1 MQAMDWNDLRYVLAV
16 SRAGTLAAAAR
27 RLQVDQTT
35 VARRLAAAE
44 RALGARLF
52 ERIDGRLSPTRAG
65 EAAILQAERV
75 EQEVARLEHAVGGAD
90 AEVAGSVRLTA
101 VPVLA
106 NRLLVPA
113 SAALQAAHPGLRLEL
128 IADSRNASLT
138 RREADIA
145 LRFARPDSGRAVLSR
160 RIGHVAYALYGPRRK
175 TKALPWLTYDES
187 FAHLP
192 QARWIEQARGGEP
205 VAPLALSDAE
215 SIAEAVRAG
224 LGKSLL
230 PCFAA
235 DGDSGL
241 RRLGDGAAVLTR
253 ELWLLTHEA
262 LRHQARIVAVIDW
275 LAGLVKA
282 RLR

>member
-1 MQAMDWNDLRYVLAV
+1 MNWADLRYVLAV

-27 RLQVDQTT
+27 RLRVDQTT
-35 VARRLAAAE
+35 VARRLAEAE
-44 RALGARLF
+44 RALSARLF
-52 ERIDGRLSPTRAG
+52 ERIDGGLRPTRAG

-75 EQEVARLEHAVGGAD
+75 EQEVEALERGIGGAD
-90 AEVAGSVRLTA
+90 AQVAGAVRLTA
-101 VPVLA
+101 VPVLV
-106 NRLLVPA
+106 NRLLVPEA
-113 SAALQAAHPGLRLEL
+113 AALRAAYPGLRLEL
-128 IADSRNASLT
+128 IADSQNASLT

-145 LRFARPDSGRAVLSR
+145 LRFARPESGRAVVAR
-160 RIGHVAYALYGPRRK
+160 RVGLVGYALYGPRRK
-175 TKALPWLTYDES
+175 AKVLPWLTYEES

-192 QARWIEQARGGEP
+192 QARWIEQARGADP

-215 SIAEAVRAG
+215 AIAEAVRAG

-235 DGDSGL
+235 DRDPGL
-241 RRLGDGAAVLTR
+241 HRLDAKVVLTR

-262 LRHQARIVAVIDW
+262 LRHQARITAVIEW
-275 LAGLVKA
+275 LGGAVKA

>member
-1 MQAMDWNDLRYVLAV
+1 MDWNDLRYVLAV

-27 RLQVDQTT
+27 RLRVDQTT
-35 VARRLAAAE
+35 VARRLAEAE
-44 RALGARLF
+44 RALGACLF
-52 ERIDGRLSPTRAG
+52 ERVDGSLRPTRVG
-65 EAAILQAERV
+65 EAAIFQAERV
-75 EQEVARLEHAVGGAD
+75 EQEVEVLERGIGGAD
-90 AEVAGSVRLTA
+90 ARVAGSVRLTA
-101 VPVLA
+101 VPVLV

-145 LRFARPDSGRAVLSR
+145 LRFARPDSGRDVLAR
-160 RIGHVAYALYGPRRK
+160 RIGHVGYALYGPRRRAK
-175 TKALPWLTYDES
+175 TLPWLTYDES

-215 SIAEAVRAG
+215 AIAAAVRAG

-235 DGDSGL
+235 DRDPGL
-241 RRLGDGAAVLTR
+241 RRLGDRVVLTR
-253 ELWLLTHEA
+253 ELWLLTHA
-262 LRHQARIVAVIDW
+262 AMRHQARIAAVIDW
-275 LAGLVKA
+275 LTRLVKA
-282 RLR
+282 LR

>member
-1 MQAMDWNDLRYVLAV
+1 MQAMNWADLRYVLAV

-27 RLQVDQTT
+27 RLRVDQTT
-35 VARRLAAAE
+35 VARRLAEAE
-44 RALGARLF
+44 RALSARLF
-52 ERIDGRLSPTRAG
+52 ERIDGGLRPTRAG

-75 EQEVARLEHAVGGAD
+75 EQEVEALERGIGGAD
-90 AEVAGSVRLTA
+90 AQVAGAVRLTA
-101 VPVLA
+101 VPVLV
-106 NRLLVPA
+106 NRLLVPEA
-113 SAALQAAHPGLRLEL
+113 AALRAAYPGLRLEL

-145 LRFARPDSGRAVLSR
+145 LRFARPESGRAVVAR
-160 RIGHVAYALYGPRRK
+160 RVGLVGYALYGPRRK
-175 TKALPWLTYDES
+175 AKVLPWLTYEES

-192 QARWIEQARGGEP
+192 QARWIEQARGADP

-215 SIAEAVRAG
+215 AIAEAVRAG

-235 DGDSGL
+235 DRDPGL
-241 RRLGDGAAVLTR
+241 HRLDAKVVLTR

-262 LRHQARIVAVIDW
+262 LRHQARITAVIEW
-275 LAGLVKA
+275 LGGAVKA

>member
-1 MQAMDWNDLRYVLAV
+1 MDWNDLRYVLAV

-27 RLQVDQTT
+27 RLRVDQTT
-35 VARRLAAAE
+35 VARRLAEAE
-44 RALGARLF
+44 RALGACLF
-52 ERIDGRLSPTRAG
+52 ERVDGSLRPTRVG
-65 EAAILQAERV
+65 EAAIFQAERV
-75 EQEVARLEHAVGGAD
+75 EQEVEVLERGIGGAD
-90 AEVAGSVRLTA
+90 ARVAGSVRLTA
-101 VPVLA
+101 VPVLV

-113 SAALQAAHPGLRLEL
+113 SAALQDAHPGLRLEL

-145 LRFARPDSGRAVLSR
+145 LRFARPDSGRDVLAR
-160 RIGHVAYALYGPRRK
+160 RIGHVGYALYGPRRRAK
-175 TKALPWLTYDES
+175 TLPWLAYDES

-215 SIAEAVRAG
+215 AIAAAVRAG

-235 DGDSGL
+235 DRDPGL
-241 RRLGDGAAVLTR
+241 RRLGDRVVLTR
-253 ELWLLTHEA
+253 ELWLLTHA
-262 LRHQARIVAVIDW
+262 AMRHQARIAAVIDW
-275 LAGLVKA
+275 LTRLVKA
-282 RLR
+282 LR

>member
-27 RLQVDQTT
+27 RLRVDQTT
-35 VARRLAAAE
+35 VARRLAEAE
-44 RALGARLF
+44 RGLRVRLF
-52 ERIDGRLSPTRAG
+52 ERVDGSLRPTRAG

-75 EQEVARLEHAVGGAD
+75 EQEIETLERGIGGAD
-90 AEVAGSVRLTA
+90 ARVAGSVRLTA
-101 VPVLA
+101 VPVLV

-113 SAALQAAHPGLRLEL
+113 ASALRAKYPGLRLEL

-145 LRFARPDSGRAVLSR
+145 LRFARPDSGRAVLAR
-160 RIGHVAYALYGPRRK
+160 RIGHVGYALYGPRRK
-175 TKALPWLTYDES
+175 AKTLPWLTYDES

-192 QARWIEQARGGEP
+192 QARWIEQARGDEP

-215 SIAEAVRAG
+215 AIAAAVRAG

-235 DGDSGL
+235 DGDPGL
-241 RRLGDGAAVLTR
+241 RRLGDKVVLTR

-262 LRHQARIVAVIDW
+262 LRHQARLAAVVDW
-275 LAGLVKA
+275 LAGLMKT
-282 RLR
+282 LR